1 MTPQKSISSF
11 LSALFRKDSMVY
23 QSERIDKVKSKICDG
38 ALITTAVMCIPGL
51 IASLLRAY
59 EIGIKPVMF
68 VHIFVATMLWGIC
81 LAKLVKIYLS
91 YRFRAFVV
99 ILVFYIVAVTG
110 MLQFGLLAAAS
121 VWLVVVPS
129 LSAILFST
137 RIGLITMLVT
147 ILSFIVIA
155 ILDLNGFITLN
166 VNADEFAVR
175 LVVWINY
182 SICYLFA
189 GGVLLVAIS
198 ISINSLTD
206 SLGKTDYAV
215 KQLKLILESANNPIF
230 SIDTEGKLDE
240 WNKNSEK
247 IIGFTKED
255 VLGKDLLETYV
266 IEEYRVE
273 VKKVIDDALLGKEI
287 TNFEFSIYSKK
298 GKPLMILLNTST
310 RYSTEGLVTGV
321 LLVGLDITE
330 RIFQN
335 KEKEKRVDELA
346 LANSELAFQIKKA
359 KKAGALADAVQSTV
373 DTAWLSIDFSPEGTI
388 LKANDNFVSVLGYSN
403 SKDLVGKH
411 HKIFCDADY
420 IKSSKYKSFWKNLA
434 DGKEQAG
441 EFKRIRKDGSEIW
454 INANYTPVLDVD
466 GRVLKII
473 KIASDISEMVAVRV
487 QADAVQSAVDT
498 AWLSIEF
505 SPEGSILKANDN
517 FVSVLGYS
525 NSKDLVGKHHKVFC
539 KANYIKSSKYKS
551 FWKNLADGK
560 EQAGEF
566 KRIRKDGSEIWI
578 NANYTPVI
586 DAEGRVFK
594 IIKIASDISEMH
606 KLRTVSESIAEEL
619 RRFIDTANAPI
630 FGIDSQGFV
639 NEWNETSEKITGF
652 KKEDVLGRDLVQ
664 TYITEDYREVVKQVF
679 DDALQG
685 KETANFEFPLF
696 TKEGERVMVLLN
708 SSTRRN
714 AAGIITGVLGV
725 GQDITELV
733 GYRND
738 LELKVDQ
745 RTLKLNEALKKEK
758 ELNELKS
765 RFVSIASH
773 EFRTPLSAINFAAG
787 SMKKYWAKMDPLMV
801 SNKLQKIESQVLHM
815 TRLLDD
821 VLIVGQSEAGEMRN
835 HPLNLNLERFI
846 SEIIEEVH
854 DSSDKSHDI
863 VLIGLKALKSSNIY
877 IDEKLGRNIFI
888 NLLSNA
894 VKFSP
899 NSDKVLVE
907 LSSDKNHI
915 IISITDFG
923 IGIPNS
929 ELKNIFMPFIR
940 GENVDLIQGT
950 GLGLSIVK
958 EAVDLIG
965 GKIIVSPTL
974 GNGTSFIV
982 KIPKNLNT

>member
-255 VLGKDLLETYV
+255 ALGKDLLETYV

-373 DTAWLSIDFSPEGTI
+373 DTAWLSIDFSPEGT
-388 LKANDNFVSVLGYSN
+388 
-403 SKDLVGKH
+403 
-411 HKIFCDADY
+411 
-420 IKSSKYKSFWKNLA
+420 
-434 DGKEQAG
+434 
-441 EFKRIRKDGSEIW
+441 
-454 INANYTPVLDVD
+454 
-466 GRVLKII
+466 
-473 KIASDISEMVAVRV
+473 
-487 QADAVQSAVDT
+487 
-498 AWLSIEF
+498 
-505 SPEGSILKANDN
+505 ILKANDN

-696 TKEGERVMVLLN
+696 TKEGKRVMVLLN

-714 AAGIITGVLGV
+714 AAGDITGVLGV

-765 RFVSIASH
+765 RFVSTASH

-899 NSDKVLVE
+899 DGHQVTVE
-907 LSSDKNHI
+907 LSSEKDYT
-915 IISITDFG
+915 IISVTDFG
-923 IGIPNS
+923 IGIPKS
-929 ELKNIFMPFIR
+929 ELEKIFMPFMR
-940 GENVDLIQGT
+940 GKNVDLIQGT

-965 GKIIVSPTL
+965 GKIVINSTVGS
-974 GNGTSFIV
+974 GTTFIV
-982 KIPKNLNT
+982 KIPKTL

>member
-1 MTPQKSISSF
+1 MNRLSYKELEKELNILKNLDIKSSKDDQYRQ
-11 LSALFRKDSMVY
+11 LFDSMTEMVEVIEIIY
-23 QSERIDKVKSKICDG
+23 NENNK
-38 ALITTAVMCIPGL
+38 AVDFYIRNVN
-51 IASLLRAY
+51 IS
-59 EIGIKPVMF
+59 F
-68 VHIFVATMLWGIC
+68 
-81 LAKLVKIYLS
+81 AKL
-91 YRFRAFVV
+91 
-99 ILVFYIVAVTG
+99 
-110 MLQFGLLAAAS
+110 
-121 VWLVVVPS
+121 
-129 LSAILFST
+129 
-137 RIGLITMLVT
+137 
-147 ILSFIVIA
+147 
-155 ILDLNGFITLN
+155 
-166 VNADEFAVR
+166 
-175 LVVWINY
+175 
-182 SICYLFA
+182 
-189 GGVLLVAIS
+189 
-198 ISINSLTD
+198 
-206 SLGKTDYAV
+206 LGKT
-215 KQLKLILESANNPIF
+215 KEQLINKKISSVVSVIEENWFSYFANVDKTGITHTFKNYGVAFDKYYLVTAWKVSKNRVGVSFIDITETEKPEIELKIRLEKARNKTELILKEKKVELNSTIDKLDNINSELAIQNEEKDDRADELVIAKREKAARANELIIAKKEKVARANELAIAKKELAFQKEIEGYRSEMESLALELTLLIDTANAPIF
-230 SIDTEGKLDE
+230 GIDNKGLVNE
-240 WNKNSEK
+240 WNQTSEK
-247 IIGFTKED
+247 ITGFTKEE
-255 VLGKDLLETYV
+255 VLGNDLVQTY
-266 IEEYRVE
+266 ITEDYRE
-273 VKKVIDDALLGKEI
+273 SVKKVLENALQGKE
-287 TNFEFSIYSKK
+287 TANYEF
-298 GKPLMILLNTST
+298 PLFAKDGDRVMVLLNSST
-310 RYSTEGLVTGV
+310 RRNAAGDITGV
-321 LLVGLDITE
+321 LGVGQDITE
-330 RIFQN
+330 
-335 KEKEKRVDELA
+335 
-346 LANSELAFQIKKA
+346 
-359 KKAGALADAVQSTV
+359 
-373 DTAWLSIDFSPEGTI
+373 ID
-388 LKANDNFVSVLGYSN
+388 
-403 SKDLVGKH
+403 
-411 HKIFCDADY
+411 
-420 IKSSKYKSFWKNLA
+420 
-434 DGKEQAG
+434 
-441 EFKRIRKDGSEIW
+441 
-454 INANYTPVLDVD
+454 
-466 GRVLKII
+466 
-473 KIASDISEMVAVRV
+473 
-487 QADAVQSAVDT
+487 
-498 AWLSIEF
+498 
-505 SPEGSILKANDN
+505 
-517 FVSVLGYS
+517 
-525 NSKDLVGKHHKVFC
+525 
-539 KANYIKSSKYKS
+539 
-551 FWKNLADGK
+551 
-560 EQAGEF
+560 
-566 KRIRKDGSEIWI
+566 
-578 NANYTPVI
+578 
-586 DAEGRVFK
+586 
-594 IIKIASDISEMH
+594 
-606 KLRTVSESIAEEL
+606 KLRTASEAIGKEL
-619 RRFIDTANAPI
+619 RQFIETANAPI
-630 FGIDSQGFV
+630 FGIDSQGLV

-714 AAGIITGVLGV
+714 AAGDITGVLGV